1 MPSFK
6 AITTKESEAFRAGA
20 PDAHG
25 NPAERAV
32 SPGEGTPC
40 RHCLKHIPKGQDML
54 ILAYKPFDG
63 SHPYAETGPIFLCAD
78 SCERGGGDDLP
89 EIFTTSP
96 DFLVKGYSANDRII
110 YGTGAVTPTKEM
122 QSRIDAIFADPEVA
136 YIHVRSARNN
146 CYQARVDRD

>member
-1 MPSFK
+1 
-6 AITTKESEAFRAGA
+6 
-20 PDAHG
+20 
-25 NPAERAV
+25 
-32 SPGEGTPC
+32 
-40 RHCLKHIPKGQDML
+40 ML